1 MKPHPEKIYHSV
13 TFRCLEFIRPHL
25 RLIVGAALMG
35 IGKFTLP
42 LAFPLALKYVVD
54 VLLTSPAKLDGTT
67 RTIDHWCIALTNF
80 AGYAPTPSSKLA
92 VLSLVMLA
100 LYSLQSIASFYR
112 NYWAGIAGNR
122 LIFDLQCR
130 LFSHLQR
137 LPHSFFDQN
146 PTGSIV
152 SRVLHDVQQ
161 ANELVGA
168 AVIDV
173 WMDGVSLIL
182 VVFWLF
188 VLDSRLALVAL
199 CIAPMWVG
207 FMRFFAPRIKSVS
220 HRMQKRSKKS

>member
-13 TFRCLEFIRPHL
+13 AFRCVEFVRPHL
-25 RLIVGAALMG
+25 RLIIGAALMG
-35 IGKFTLP
+35 VGKFTLP
-42 LAFPLALKYVVD
+42 LAFPLAFKYVVD
-54 VLLTSPAKLDGTT
+54 VLLTSPAKLDGT
-67 RTIDHWCIALTNF
+67 RMIDHWCIVLANLI
-80 AGYAPTPSSKLA
+80 GEAPTSTSKLMMLSIVMITLYALQA
-92 VLSLVMLA
+92 V
-100 LYSLQSIASFYR
+100 ASYYR

-161 ANELVGA
+161 ANELVAA

-173 WMDGVSLIL
+173 WMDGISLIL
-182 VVFWLF
+182 VVVALF
-188 VLDSRLALVAL
+188 ALDSRLAVVAL
-199 CIAPMWVG
+199 CIAPMWVA
-207 FMRFFAPRIKSVS
+207 FMRF
-220 HRMQKRSKKS
+220 